1 MNYQNKNLQQKLAN
15 DYLMNLMCD
24 RARKRFERLM
34 QTDRE
39 LRDTLKQ
46 SERHLNSLSL
56 MLPNQTPPN
65 KVWSAIEKQLFR
77 QQSVQTK
84 QSWFERTV
92 EPWLNTKLML
102 QGWASVAT
110 VTSVVLLGQIYFQAD
125 RLPASV
131 EITQVNQI
139 SQEFIA
145 VVKDAQ
151 NTAGWVMNIKQ
162 GKLNVAALNAAA
174 LPSQKVY
181 ELWLIADDLTAPKS
195 LGVITQSG
203 QLSLALSDVDSIHLA
218 QNAKLAVS
226 VEANGGSPTG
236 QPTSVPSYIGGVKMF
251 KGQP

>member
-1 MNYQNKNLQQKLAN
+1 MNYQDKTLQQKLAN

-39 LRDTLKQ
+39 LRDTVKQ

-77 QQSVQTK
+77 QQSVQAK
-84 QSWFERTV
+84 QSWFERIV

-110 VTSVVLLGQIYFQAD
+110 VTTLVLLGQVYFQAD

-131 EITQVNQI
+131 NIAQVTHI
-139 SQEFIA
+139 SPEFIA
-145 VVKDAQ
+145 VVNDAQ
-151 NTAGWVMNIKQ
+151 NSAGWVMNVKQ
-162 GKLNVAALNAAA
+162 GQLNVAALNAAA

-181 ELWLIADDLTAPKS
+181 ELWLIADDLAAPKS
-195 LGVITQSG
+195 LGVIAQTG
-203 QLSLALSDVDSIHLA
+203 QISLALSDTDSVHLA

-226 VEANGGSPTG
+226 VEPNGGSPTG
-236 QPTSVPSYIGGVKMF
+236 QPTSAPSYIGAVKMF
-251 KGQP
+251 N